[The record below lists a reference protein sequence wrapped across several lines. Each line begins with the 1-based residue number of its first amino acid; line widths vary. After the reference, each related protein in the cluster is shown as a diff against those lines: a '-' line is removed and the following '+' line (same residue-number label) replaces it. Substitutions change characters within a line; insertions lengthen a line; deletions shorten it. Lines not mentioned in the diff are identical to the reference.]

1 MDKHELLFSQLPA
14 VAAPE
19 DFERSVLARLGQ
31 EKERRARRARHVR
44 FAYAG
49 AAALVLIGFIVLA
62 VPRLA
67 ERGAPGLV
75 AEKDATA
82 ALMSALGEAR
92 PIEARAR
99 WAFPASASADI
110 IPVLETLD
118 YGSEF
123 RSASNAGRTVYIL
136 EQISEGRPSEIKY

>member
-1 MDKHELLFSQLPA
+1 MDKPELFIGRLGP

-19 DFERSVLARLGQ
+19 DFEQRVLARLAL
-31 EKERRARRARHVR
+31 EKERRSRRAFRLR
-44 FAYAG
+44 LAYGG
-49 AAALVLIGFIVLA
+49 AAALVLVGLIVLG

-75 AEKDATA
+75 AERDAA
-82 ALMSALGEAR
+82 ALVAALGEAR
-92 PIEARAR
+92 PIEARTR
-99 WAFPASASADI
+99 WAVPASTSADV

-118 YGSEF
+118 YGSEV
-123 RSASNAGRTVYIL
+123 RSLGNSGRTVYIL